1 VEIATLAQN
10 VRELASIL
18 RDGERCRLLVVTLPE
33 PLPDY
38 ETRRL
43 LQALRELQAPLGAVF
58 VNRVL
63 VDSGRCARC
72 TLAAQWQAASL
83 ASLRRQ
89 VKGAEIFIAREFDT
103 PIAGAKGLQQFTRE
117 LWRMKT

>member
-1 VEIATLAQN
+1 
-10 VRELASIL
+10 L
-18 RDGERCRLLVVTLPE
+18 RDARQCRLLVVTLPE

-43 LQALRELQAPLGAVF
+43 LQALRELQAPLEAVF

-63 VDSGRCARC
+63 TSNGRCTRC
-72 TLAAQWQAASL
+72 KLAAQWQAASL

-89 VKGAEIFIAREFDT
+89 VRGADIFVAREFDT
-103 PIAGAKGLQQFTRE
+103 QIAGARSLRQFTSE
-117 LWRMKT
+117 LWRMKP